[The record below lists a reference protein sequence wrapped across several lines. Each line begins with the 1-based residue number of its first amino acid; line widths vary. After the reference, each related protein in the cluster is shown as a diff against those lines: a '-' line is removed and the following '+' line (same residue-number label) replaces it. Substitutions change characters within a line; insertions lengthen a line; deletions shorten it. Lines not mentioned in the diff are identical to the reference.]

1 MGSEVRVLSGTFFK
15 MQVRKIIDK
24 LEERLAGGEQTI
36 SIERVLAGSCA
47 ALSIT
52 LIGLGYLFDDNSLH
66 TMTSAYLI
74 GSLAFYA
81 GSRYNQHAQER

>member
-1 MGSEVRVLSGTFFK
+1 MSS
-15 MQVRKIIDK
+15 RKVIEK
-24 LEERLAGGEQTI
+24 LEKILVGGEQTI

-52 LIGLGYLFDDNSLH
+52 LIGLGYLFNDNSLH
-66 TMTSAYLI
+66 TMASAYLI

-81 GSRYNQHAQER
+81 GSRYDQHAQER